1 MATNSTYGQGQR
13 LAPRNFR
20 TAFLLLM
27 MLPLAGCSWID
38 SLRQEDSDKPME
50 LQRIDAEVRLD
61 RLWRVKVGNGQGKKY
76 NLLRPAMSGA
86 NLYVASNDGD
96 VLAVDAESGRVLWRN
111 RTDQVIT
118 GAVGAANGLVLIG
131 TENSQVLA
139 FAQEDGRE
147 LWRTEVSS
155 EVLAPPATNGR
166 IVVVQ
171 TVDGKLAGLDA
182 QTGAERWIYEND
194 VPALSL
200 RGTSAP
206 LIIEN
211 FVIAAMANGTVVSIA
226 TDNGTLRW
234 EQRVAIPT
242 GRSEIERLVDIDG
255 DVLLNEGGQIL
266 VTSYQGYLAVIDAV
280 TGQTRW
286 RTEESSWVGNGTGF
300 GNAYVV
306 NDEGFV
312 RAYRAGQEE
321 PVWTNDTL
329 LRRQL
334 STPLGFSN
342 YLAVGDFDGYV
353 HLLSQID
360 GHVLGRTEVDGK
372 GVRAPMIGQGNRL
385 YVYGNSGSLVALRI
399 R

>member
-1 MATNSTYGQGQR
+1 MVARARQEKRAARVLPG
-13 LAPRNFR
+13 LL
-20 TAFLLLM
+20 FLL
-27 MLPLAGCSWID
+27 LPLAGCSWID
-38 SLRQEDSDKPME
+38 SLRQEDSDKPLDLE
-50 LQRIDAEVRLD
+50 RIDAQVRLD
-61 RLWRVKVGNGQGKKY
+61 RLWRVKVGNGQGDKY
-76 NLLRPAMSGA
+76 NLLRPVLSGSQ
-86 NLYVASNDGD
+86 LFVASNDGD
-96 VLAVDAESGRVLWRN
+96 VMAVDAESGRVIWRQ
-111 RTDQVIT
+111 RTDEVIT
-118 GAVGAANGLVLIG
+118 GAVGAANNLVLVG

-139 FAQEDGRE
+139 FAQDDGRE

-182 QTGAERWIYEND
+182 ATGEERWIYEND

-226 TDNGTLRW
+226 ADNGTLRW

-255 DVLLNEGGQIL
+255 PVLLNEGGQIL
-266 VTSYQGYLAVIDAV
+266 VTSYQGYLAAIDAV

-286 RTEESSWVGNGTGF
+286 RTEASSWVGNASGF
-300 GNAYVV
+300 GNAYVA
-306 NDEGFV
+306 DDGGYV
-312 RAYRAGQEE
+312 RAYRIGQEA
-321 PVWTNDTL
+321 PVWTNETL

-334 STPLGFSN
+334 STPVGFSN
-342 YLAVGDFDGYV
+342 YLAVGDYEGYV

-360 GHVLGRTEVDGK
+360 GNVLGRTDVDGD
-372 GVRAPMIGQGNRL
+372 GVRAPMIGQGNTL